1 MAVTYDDV
9 HINFTRGEW
18 DLLNPSQKT
27 LYKDVMLEI
36 YKNLTSIGYIW
47 EDHNTE
53 EHWEGSRR
61 HARIDRNQNGE
72 KKLSVYTHCVRALST
87 DTHLLRNE
95 KSHMGEKCS
104 KSTKRGTAEDLEPD
118 SWSGDVGKFVLQDRE
133 APVWVLSR
141 LTRTVENQEE
151 REDDIPQDAGFEQT
165 TPRSSGSK
173 MENPV
178 CLP

>member
-61 HARIDRNQNGE
+61 HARYQARDR
-72 KKLSVYTHCVRALST
+72 
-87 DTHLLRNE
+87 
-95 KSHMGEKCS
+95 
-104 KSTKRGTAEDLEPD
+104 RGFRT
-118 SWSGDVGKFVLQDRE
+118 
-133 APVWVLSR
+133 R
-141 LTRTVENQEE
+141 LVE
-151 REDDIPQDAGFEQT
+151 R
-165 TPRSSGSK
+165 RRR
-173 MENPV
+173 
-178 CLP
+178 